1 MLEKKPSKLYKLLK
15 GVVIIAFWIA
25 VWQGVALLVGQ
36 PLFVPSPLDT
46 LASLGGLIVT
56 SKFWLS
62 ILFTLYRVIFGLVVS
77 LILGLAFAYIASRS
91 KTIESMLRPL
101 ISAIKSTPIMSIIIL
116 ALVWF
121 QASFVPVFSCILLCF
136 PIFYTNTLSGIKSVD
151 KKYTELAKVYHVR
164 RARVVREITL
174 PSVLPHIYA
183 ALSVCLGF
191 SWKAVVAAEVL
202 SSPKYSMGFNL
213 LTTKQHLDTPA
224 LFAWTLAIIIISL
237 SVEKGLKR
245 LLPAKGNTL

>member
-1 MLEKKPSKLYKLLK
+1 MLGTKPSKLHKILK
-15 GVVIIAFWIA
+15 GLAIAVFWIA
-25 VWQGVALLVGQ
+25 MWQFAALIVNQ
-36 PLFVPSPLDT
+36 PLFVPSPLET
-46 LASLGGLIVT
+46 VASLGGLIVT

-62 ILFTLYRVIFGLVVS
+62 VLMTFYRVVFGLVVS
-77 LILGLAFAYIASRS
+77 LVLGLVFAYISS
-91 KTIESMLRPL
+91 HFKTVESVLAPF

-151 KKYTELAKVYHVR
+151 KKYTELAKVYHVK
-164 RARVVREITL
+164 RARILREITL

-183 ALSVCLGF
+183 ALSICLGF

-213 LTTKQHLDTPA
+213 LTAKQHLETSA
-224 LFAWTLAIIIISL
+224 LFAWTIAIIIISL
-237 SVEKGLKR
+237 AVEKGLMR
-245 LLPAKGNTL
+245 LLPKKGNTL